1 MGARKI
7 AERKRDNKMANERS
21 KKNSNIFRVL
31 RLCMGL
37 SLSDMAEKCGV
48 SAIYLNELERGIKS
62 NPSPQMLERI
72 AKACGIKIGT
82 LRFFLETK
90 SGQALD
96 YQQHLLQ
103 SLEEY
108 AQSKQREEGV
118 SVDEQEAEDSI

>member
-1 MGARKI
+1 M
-7 AERKRDNKMANERS
+7 ENERS
-21 KKNSNIFRVL
+21 KKHSNIFRIL

-37 SLSDMAEKCGV
+37 NLNDMAEKCGV

-62 NPSPQMLERI
+62 KPSPQILEKI
-72 AKACGIKIGT
+72 AKACGIKIDT

-108 AQSKQREEGV
+108 AQSNQSEGGV
-118 SVDEQEAEDSI
+118 SVDIQETEE